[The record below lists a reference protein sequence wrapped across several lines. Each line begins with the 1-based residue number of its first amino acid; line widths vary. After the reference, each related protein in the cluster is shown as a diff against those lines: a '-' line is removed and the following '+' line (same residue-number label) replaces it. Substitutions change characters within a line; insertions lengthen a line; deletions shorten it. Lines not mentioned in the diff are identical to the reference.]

1 MIPFNKPNA
10 ISARQRD
17 TDRKREREIQT
28 WGGGA
33 AAAAHRLEPDLDQNL
48 QSPSG
53 HRTRDQLQ
61 PNEASSA
68 PELALPCLVTMDTT
82 TSGAHC
88 LSKRGGGGA
97 GQNVL
102 LWLDPPSPH
111 QGGFETFTKPSV
123 SQHWMQMFPKGITHN
138 SGRRKKGTQR
148 GPHGSSS
155 SVLKM

>member
-1 MIPFNKPNA
+1 MKMDFKQWSHLINPMLYQP
-10 ISARQRD
+10 
-17 TDRKREREIQT
+17 DREILTEREREKYRHG
-28 WGGGA
+28 GGGA

-88 LSKRGGGGA
+88 LSKRGGGGGSKRIIMA
-97 GQNVL
+97 RPPL
-102 LWLDPPSPH
+102 PPSRRVRDLYEA
-111 QGGFETFTKPSV
+111 FRKSALDADV
-123 SQHWMQMFPKGITHN
+123 SQRNYPQFRET
-138 SGRRKKGTQR
+138 
-148 GPHGSSS
+148 
-155 SVLKM
+155 